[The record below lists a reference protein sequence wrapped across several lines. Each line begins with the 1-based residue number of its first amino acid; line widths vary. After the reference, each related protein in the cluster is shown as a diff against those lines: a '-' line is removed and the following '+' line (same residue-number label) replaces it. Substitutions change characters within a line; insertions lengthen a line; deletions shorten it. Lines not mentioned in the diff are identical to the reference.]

1 MKFHLPTFP
10 EQLFIDFLTSTA
22 QIYTEIVEA
31 NVNFRKSYNRFFNFE
46 ELTAECKK
54 IIKREFLQHIE
65 TPVACVQNTII
76 YHLNFHYIA
85 TEIFDKVLNS
95 SIEYIVTG
103 SITNPAEYWDLTVD
117 NWYQTMEEFFE
128 NKYLKI
134 DENT

>member
-10 EQLFIDFLTSTA
+10 EQLFIDYLTRTA
-22 QIYTEIVEA
+22 QVYTEIVTA
-31 NVNFRKSYNRFFNFE
+31 NVNFRKSYNRFFNIE

-54 IIKREFLQHIE
+54 IIKRDFIQRIE
-65 TPVACVQNTII
+65 TPVACIQNII
-76 YHLNFHYIA
+76 IRHLNFRYIA

-103 SITNPAEYWDLTVD
+103 SIANPAEYWDLTVD
-117 NWYQTMEEFFE
+117 NWYQTMEQFFE

>member
-1 MKFHLPTFP
+1 MKFHVPEFP
-10 EQLFIDFLTSTA
+10 EQLFIDYLTRTA
-22 QIYTEIVEA
+22 QVYVEIIDA
-31 NVNFRKSYNRFFNFE
+31 NVNFRKTYNRFFNIE

-54 IIKREFLQHIE
+54 IIKRDFIQRIE
-65 TPVACVQNTII
+65 TPVACIQNII
-76 YHLNFHYIA
+76 IIHLNFHYIA

-117 NWYQTMEEFFE
+117 NWYETMEQFFE

-134 DENT
+134 EENT

>member
-1 MKFHLPTFP
+1 MKFHVPTYP
-10 EQLFIDFLTSTA
+10 EQLFIDYLTHTA
-22 QIYTEIVEA
+22 QVYTEIVTA
-31 NVNFRKSYNRFFNFE
+31 NVNFRKSYNRFFSIE

-54 IIKREFLQHIE
+54 IIKRDFIQRIE

-76 YHLNFHYIA
+76 LHLNYHYIA
-85 TEIFDKVLNS
+85 YEIFDKVLNS

-103 SITNPAEYWDLTVD
+103 SITNPAEYWDITVD

-134 DENT
+134 EENS